1 MFLPSPFMPG
11 TALLFKEAQIYKII
25 NKIQAFI
32 RQKIHV
38 IQSYSSLS
46 LLLFPHRNNEKY
58 LFVWQKIRQLTT
70 DFLCRRPAVAQPSF
84 GGSSAVA
91 RRLHN
96 RRTAAQEIIQSKMLS
111 TPVKNISCGGQKTLS
126 TPVKKHKDRL
136 SFRNHAKKRRVCL

>member
-1 MFLPSPFMPG
+1 MFLPSLFMPR
-11 TALLFKEAQIYKII
+11 TVLLFKKPQNYKII

-32 RQKIHV
+32 RQKFYV
-38 IQSYSSLS
+38 IQSYSDRS

-58 LFVWQKIRQLTT
+58 LFVRQKIRQLTT
-70 DFLCRRPAVAQPSF
+70 DFLCRRTAVEQPSF

-111 TPVKNISCGGQKTLS
+111 MPVKNIFCGGQKTLS
-126 TPVKKHKDRL
+126 TPVKKTQGPAFL
-136 SFRNHAKKRRVCL
+136 SQSR